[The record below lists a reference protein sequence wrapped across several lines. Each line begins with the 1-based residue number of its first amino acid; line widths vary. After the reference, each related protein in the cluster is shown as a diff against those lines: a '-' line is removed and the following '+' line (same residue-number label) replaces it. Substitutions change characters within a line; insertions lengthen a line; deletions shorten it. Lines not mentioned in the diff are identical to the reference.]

1 MEWIRK
7 MKEKI
12 IDLWK
17 KYKEL
22 VLYLFFGVGTTVIN
36 IMAYYVCA
44 HPLRINTVAS
54 TCVAWILSV
63 LFAYITNKIWVFE
76 SKSTDVGVII
86 KEIVSFFSCRLLTG
100 FLDVALMFV
109 FVDVLSFNDMWMK
122 IISNVIVIVLN
133 YVASKLLIFKKKN
146 A

>member
-44 HPLRINTVAS
+44 HPLRINTVVS

-63 LFAYITNKIWVFE
+63 LFAYVTNKIWVFE

>member
-1 MEWIRK
+1 
-7 MKEKI
+7 MKEKL

-22 VLYLFFGVGTTVIN
+22 VLYLVFGVGTTVIN
-36 IMAYYVCA
+36 IIAYYVCA
-44 HPLRINTVAS
+44 HPLRINTVVS
-54 TCVAWILSV
+54 TCVAWVLSV
-63 LFAYITNKIWVFE
+63 LFAYVTNKIWVFE
-76 SKSTDVGVII
+76 SKGTDVGVII

-133 YVASKLLIFKKKN
+133 YVASKLLIFKKNTEK
-146 A
+146 